1 MEILQFFTDFILHI
15 DDQIQSMVQF
25 FGNWSYVILFLI
37 IFAETGLIIMP
48 FLPGDSLLFA
58 IGAFSAPAFG
68 ELFDIRIILISL
80 FIASVIGDSVNYW
93 IGRKFGQKLVDN
105 PRIPINQE
113 HIDQTQAFYD
123 KNGGKTIILARF
135 IPIIRTFAPFV
146 AGVSHMRYKDFML
159 FNVVGGFVWVFGFTL
174 LGYFLGSNDFV
185 KEYKEVGVLAVILIS
200 FLPVFFEFIKVKF
213 KKH

>member
-1 MEILQFFTDFILHI
+1 MEILQIFSEFILHI
-15 DDQIQSMVQF
+15 DDKIQSMVEF

-80 FIASVIGDSVNYW
+80 FIAAVIGDTVNYW
-93 IGRKFGQKLVDN
+93 IGRKFGQKIVDN

-113 HIDQTQAFYD
+113 HVNQTQAFYD

-159 FNVVGGFVWVFGFTL
+159 FNIVGGFVWVFGFTL

-185 KEYKEVGVLAVILIS
+185 KDYKEIGVLVVIVIS
-200 FLPVFFEFIKVKF
+200 LLPIVFEFIKIKF